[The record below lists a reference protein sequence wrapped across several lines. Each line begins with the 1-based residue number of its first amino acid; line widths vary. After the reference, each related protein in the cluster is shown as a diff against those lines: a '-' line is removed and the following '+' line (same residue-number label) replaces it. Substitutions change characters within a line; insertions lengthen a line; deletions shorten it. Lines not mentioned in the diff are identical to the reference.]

1 MNNVNRI
8 RVGFFASD
16 FTLKDS
22 DGKRIRL
29 SDFFG
34 KKNVLLFFYEGKR
47 CRFCLDWLDELAN
60 AYDRFRLRNAE
71 IVGIS
76 LDEIWVSQKL
86 KNEKKIEFPILKDEK
101 DTKGGPVAPKVSE
114 QYGVQMSKS
123 ERSDLYPAIFIID
136 KRGIIR
142 FKKVYIHPTKKPT
155 VDELTCEL
163 EKLS

>member
-1 MNNVNRI
+1 MDNVNRI
-8 RVGFFASD
+8 RVGFFAPD

-22 DGKRIRL
+22 ESKRIRL

-47 CRFCLDWLDELAN
+47 CSFCLDWLSELAK
-60 AYDRFRLRNAE
+60 AYDRIRSKNAE
-71 IVGIS
+71 ILSIS

-86 KNEKKIEFPILKDEK
+86 KKEKEIKFPILKDEE
-101 DTKGGPVAPKVSE
+101 DTKGGPETPKVSE

-123 ERSDLYPAIFIID
+123 ERPDLYPAFFIID

-142 FKKVYIHPTKKPT
+142 FKKVCTHPTKKPT
-155 VDELTCEL
+155 IDELVCEL